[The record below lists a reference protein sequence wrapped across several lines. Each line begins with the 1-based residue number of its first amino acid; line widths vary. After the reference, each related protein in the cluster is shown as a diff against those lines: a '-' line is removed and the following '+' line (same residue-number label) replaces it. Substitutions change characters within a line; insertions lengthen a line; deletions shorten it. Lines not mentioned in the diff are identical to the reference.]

1 MEIAVH
7 ALEKVSE
14 TAAEAVRENV
24 VAMAQELKRELSET
38 LPMSAGGMEGM
49 EINVD
54 AVKGSPLLDQLI
66 RKNENL
72 HHVESWINEINPD
85 FDPFDVES
93 PYCRNCGSC
102 AYAVYRRL
110 EGDCGAV
117 ATAENIPKNWQMEA
131 LTGMRQTQMS
141 PEAIERTLLEQ
152 GSGAHAII
160 GIDRAYG
167 PGHWFNAANIDGK
180 VYAIDGQTG
189 TIVGWPPTDL
199 GNVVNWEMSMKV

>member
-1 MEIAVH
+1 MEITLN

-14 TAAEAVRENV
+14 IAAETVRENM

-38 LPMSAGGMEGM
+38 LPAAGRGVEG
-49 EINVD
+49 VD
-54 AVKGSPLLDQLI
+54 GNADIVKGSPLLEQLI

-72 HHVESWINEINPD
+72 HHVEAWINEINPD

-93 PYCRNCGSC
+93 PYCHNCGSC

-117 ATAENIPKNWQMEA
+117 ATAENIPMNWQMEA
-131 LTGMRQTQMS
+131 LTGMRQTKMS
-141 PEAIERTLLEQ
+141 PEAIEQTLLRQ

-160 GIDRAYG
+160 GIDRAQG

-199 GNVVNWEMSMKV
+199 GQVVNWEMSMKI

>member
-24 VAMAQELKRELSET
+24 VTMAQELKRELSET
-38 LPMSAGGMEGM
+38 LPMSAGEMEGM

-72 HHVESWINEINPD
+72 HHVETWINEINPN

-93 PYCRNCGSC
+93 PYCHNCGSC

-110 EGDCGAV
+110 EGHCGVV
-117 ATAENIPKNWQMEA
+117 ATAENIPMNWQMEA
-131 LTGMRQTQMS
+131 LTGMRQIRMS
-141 PEAIERTLLEQ
+141 PEAIESTLLEQ

-160 GIDRAYG
+160 GIDRACG